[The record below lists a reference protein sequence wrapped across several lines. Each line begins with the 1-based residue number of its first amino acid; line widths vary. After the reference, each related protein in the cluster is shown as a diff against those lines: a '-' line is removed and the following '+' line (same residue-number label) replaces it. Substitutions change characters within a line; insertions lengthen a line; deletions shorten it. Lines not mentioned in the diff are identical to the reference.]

1 MRLKVRL
8 TVRADIGESIRAVT
22 VEQRVPIE
30 LHVHWRMCPDCNRE
44 YTNRTWQALVQL
56 RQKRQDDSKKALILL
71 EAAIAKNSDI
81 RKHVLS
87 VEISKNGFD
96 FYFIELMHAHS
107 FSAFLSTVYPMKI
120 KFAKKLVSEDKKN
133 NSANIKHTT
142 VCDMVPFNRHDLI
155 VCDKRA
161 AKEGCSAGRLNGRMC
176 LVNKVSS
183 TLQLVDAAPMR
194 IDIEDCF
201 TDLHPEKYW
210 KGEKNFRII
219 FSHKRLIRFVVMDAE
234 LCDGLHIP
242 GQSDASKHALA
253 DVVVARE
260 SDFGHSDETF
270 HCTTH
275 LGNLLDIG
283 DIVLGYDLASAVL
296 TGNDEW
302 SMNNSFNSSFNVPDV
317 VLVKKVHSGAA
328 TEEVVKE
335 AQTDEKKKSKSSASK
350 RRERRKIKEEKKMK
364 EAAEG
369 LGRMGFTNSE
379 AINKEDDNM

>member
-1 MRLKVRL
+1 
-8 TVRADIGESIRAVT
+8 
-22 VEQRVPIE
+22 
-30 LHVHWRMCPDCNRE
+30 
-44 YTNRTWQALVQL
+44 
-56 RQKRQDDSKKALILL
+56 
-71 EAAIAKNSDI
+71 
-81 RKHVLS
+81 
-87 VEISKNGFD
+87 
-96 FYFIELMHAHS
+96 
-107 FSAFLSTVYPMKI
+107 
-120 KFAKKLVSEDKKN
+120 
-133 NSANIKHTT
+133 
-142 VCDMVPFNRHDLI
+142 
-155 VCDKRA
+155 
-161 AKEGCSAGRLNGRMC
+161 
-176 LVNKVSS
+176 
-183 TLQLVDAAPMR
+183 
-194 IDIEDCF
+194 
-201 TDLHPEKYW
+201 
-210 KGEKNFRII
+210 
-219 FSHKRLIRFVVMDAE
+219 MDAE